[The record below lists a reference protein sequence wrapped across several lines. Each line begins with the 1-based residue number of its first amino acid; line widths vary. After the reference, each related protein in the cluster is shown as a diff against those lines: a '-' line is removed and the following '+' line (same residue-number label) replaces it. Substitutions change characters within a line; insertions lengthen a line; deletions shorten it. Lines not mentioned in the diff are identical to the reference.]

1 MSMYFIKMEAAT
13 YMQAREHLTQ
23 AQRKN
28 KEEENETRMTS
39 RDQKLAAW
47 HEPKSHLGQ
56 LLTASHTTTKNIHI
70 LVPG

>member
-1 MSMYFIKMEAAT
+1 MEAAT

-39 RDQKLAAW
+39 RD
-47 HEPKSHLGQ
+47 
-56 LLTASHTTTKNIHI
+56 
-70 LVPG
+70 